1 MKNLIRTILDII
13 GLIFVAVLACV
24 MIMLGGAT
32 IMIIMYISMMSDVID
47 AYRFKKN
54 MNKHGV
60 IK

>member
-1 MKNLIRTILDII
+1 MKNLIRAILEILRFI
-13 GLIFVAVLACV
+13 VVAILACI
-24 MIMLGGAT
+24 MIMIGGAT
-32 IMIIMYISMMSDVID
+32 IMILMYIFMVSDVID

>member
-1 MKNLIRTILDII
+1 
-13 GLIFVAVLACV
+13 

-32 IMIIMYISMMSDVID
+32 VMILMYVYMMSDAID